1 MRNVWNEKCI
11 TITMISW
18 SDFYVSSVQSVEGTP
33 LLTLLKDPY
42 ILISAGVCVNKT
54 KSNTSSNTAHSQT
67 SLKKLLWRCASCFC
81 NYMCASIKQWLYVL
95 MWAAKTICKWSGWR
109 AMLSEWWV
117 RLWFL
122 YKITGSLCFA
132 NMGVAILEPTLPIW
146 MMQTMCSPKWQLG
159 KKLYYSEFP
168 SH

>member
-1 MRNVWNEKCI
+1 
-11 TITMISW
+11 
-18 SDFYVSSVQSVEGTP
+18 
-33 LLTLLKDPY
+33 
-42 ILISAGVCVNKT
+42 
-54 KSNTSSNTAHSQT
+54 
-67 SLKKLLWRCASCFC
+67 
-81 NYMCASIKQWLYVL
+81 MCASIKSRLYVL

-122 YKITGSLCFA
+122 YIITGSLCFA

-159 KKLYYSEFP
+159 KKLYYSKSLKCDWNNFTSCLFRSFYLIPVCFLSDKFNVKVIYLKEFRTII
-168 SH
+168 SLETSLVRNKWNMWLFEKIWGFSV